1 MSSHVKLLAD
11 LESTSSDRQLFRY
24 MKLSTL
30 LLLLEGKAYFPSIA
44 SLCKDDP
51 FEGRL
56 FCGPEW
62 LMTVLGGSRDAEG
75 SLDKWLRKHA
85 NSWESELLDSHET
98 SPSLRSQLLSDI
110 YTRELRDRRTAWC
123 WFQNDLESAGM
134 WSVYGDKGIAVRTN
148 LDALKASLPSNRSFQ
163 LAKMRYVDRRSS
175 APEAFDAEGKD
186 RSLILRPHLLK
197 AIEYQHENEIRV
209 ITECPAKCGGVIV
222 EGIDWNILIEDI
234 VISPLLPAQEA
245 AAVKAMLEKFPWQ
258 KSVRIER
265 SSLLPDNSMH
275 TFDGLYEAIRS
286 DRGCYEPGLPA
297 VIAEL

>member
-1 MSSHVKLLAD
+1 MSSHVKLLGE
-11 LESTSSDRQLFRY
+11 LESTSNNRQLFRY

-30 LLLLEGKAYFPSIA
+30 LLLLEGKAYFPSIS

-56 FCGPEW
+56 FCGSEW

-75 SLDKWLRKHA
+75 KLDKWLRKHA

-163 LAKMRYVDRRSS
+163 LAKMRYVDRRPS

-258 KSVRIER
+258 KSVSIDR
-265 SSLLPDNSMH
+265 SNLLPDNSMH
-275 TFDGLYEAIRS
+275 AHDGLYEAIRS
-286 DRGCYEPGLPA
+286 DRGCYEPSLPA

>member
-1 MSSHVKLLAD
+1 
-11 LESTSSDRQLFRY
+11 

-30 LLLLEGKAYFPSIA
+30 LLLLEGKAYFPSIS

-56 FCGPEW
+56 FCEPEW
-62 LMTVLGGSRDAEG
+62 LMTVLGGSRDIEG
-75 SLDKWLRKHA
+75 KLDKWLRKHA
-85 NSWESELLDSHET
+85 NSWESKLLESHET
-98 SPSLRSQLLSDI
+98 SPTLRSQLLSEI

-123 WFQNDLESAGM
+123 WFQSDLESAGM

-163 LAKMRYVDRRSS
+163 LAKMRYVDRRPS

-234 VISPLLPAQEA
+234 VISPLLPVQEA
-245 AAVKAMLEKFPWQ
+245 SAVKTMLEKFPWQ
-258 KSVRIER
+258 KSVSIER
-265 SSLLPDNSMH
+265 SNLLPDNSMQAH
-275 TFDGLYEAIRS
+275 DGLYEAIRS
-286 DRGCYEPGLPA
+286 DRGCYEPGLPTL
-297 VIAEL
+297 IAEL

>member
-1 MSSHVKLLAD
+1 
-11 LESTSSDRQLFRY
+11 
-24 MKLSTL
+24 MKLSAL
-30 LLLLEGKAYFPSIA
+30 LLLLEGKAYFPSIS

-56 FCGPEW
+56 FCEPEW
-62 LMTVLGGSRDAEG
+62 LMTVLGGSRDIEG
-75 SLDKWLRKHA
+75 KLDKWLRKHA
-85 NSWESELLDSHET
+85 NSWESKLLESHET
-98 SPSLRSQLLSDI
+98 SPTLRSQLLSEI

-123 WFQNDLESAGM
+123 WFQSDLESAGM

-163 LAKMRYVDRRSS
+163 LAKMRYVDRRPS

-245 AAVKAMLEKFPWQ
+245 SAVKTMLEKFPWQ
-258 KSVRIER
+258 KSVSIER
-265 SSLLPDNSMH
+265 SNLLPDNSMQAH
-275 TFDGLYEAIRS
+275 DGLYEAIRS
-286 DRGCYEPGLPA
+286 DRGCYEPGVPTL
-297 VIAEL
+297 IAEL